1 MNKGTKV
8 SDSSPF
14 KGEQEGVRAIILA
27 AGTASRL
34 RPLTSHT
41 PKCLLKVGERTL
53 LQRSIDA
60 LIKAGIRE
68 FVIVTGY
75 LHEQIE
81 NFVRKTYQ
89 DSLPLR
95 EGRGGSFRF
104 IHNKDYETTNNI
116 YSLWLAR
123 PEAEG
128 QEVLL
133 LDSDLL
139 YDGQIIERV
148 LADKHDNVLTL
159 IRHELGEEE
168 MKVVIDAEGSIVEI
182 SKTCD
187 PAIAAGESL
196 GIERMGKAYTTA
208 LYKELEVMKTLS
220 NFCPPS
226 LTLPNCS
233 ASNRQLPLKGEE
245 HKASPLRGGLVG
257 SGGWENSFYE
267 LAFQRL
273 IAQGHTYSVLDVTDL
288 FSCELDTVEDFEN
301 AKERIPADLF

>member
-1 MNKGTKV
+1 MK
-8 SDSSPF
+8 
-14 KGEQEGVRAIILA
+14 AIILA

-34 RPLTSHT
+34 RPLTLHT

-53 LQRSIDA
+53 LQRSMDA
-60 LIKAGIRE
+60 LIEAGIRD

-81 NFVRKTYQ
+81 DFVKQTYGESI
-89 DSLPLR
+89 DVC
-95 EGRGGSFRF
+95 F

-123 PEAEG
+123 LEAEG
-128 QEVLL
+128 QELLL

-148 LADKHDNVLTL
+148 LEDKHENVLTL

-168 MKVVIDAEGSIVEI
+168 MKVVMNEDGAITEI

-187 PAIAAGESL
+187 PALAAGESL
-196 GIERMGKAYTTA
+196 GIERMGKSYTTA
-208 LYKELEVMKTLS
+208 LYKELEEMKTLS
-220 NFCPPS
+220 NS
-226 LTLPNCS
+226 
-233 ASNRQLPLKGEE
+233 PLKGENSGQE
-245 HKASPLRGGLVG
+245 ASPLRGGLVG
-257 SGGWENSFYE
+257 SWENSFYE
-267 LAFQRL
+267 LAFLRL
-273 IAQGHTYSVLDVTDL
+273 IAKGFTFNVLDVTDL

-301 AKERIPADLF
+301 AKERIPAHLY

>member
-1 MNKGTKV
+1 MNCKK
-8 SDSSPF
+8 
-14 KGEQEGVRAIILA
+14 AIILA

-34 RPLTSHT
+34 RPLTSNT

-53 LQRSIDA
+53 LQRSMDA

-81 NFVRKTYQ
+81 DFVRKTYQ
-89 DSLPLR
+89 NSLPLK
-95 EGRGGSFRF
+95 EGRGGSVRF
-104 IHNKDYETTNNI
+104 IHNKDYATTNNI

-139 YDGQIIERV
+139 YDGQIVERV
-148 LADKHDNVLTL
+148 LADSHDNVLTL

-168 MKVVIDAEGSIVEI
+168 MKVVMDEDGAITEI

-187 PAIAAGESL
+187 PALAAGESL

-208 LYKELEVMKTLS
+208 LYKELEEMKTLS
-220 NFCPPS
+220 NS
-226 LTLPNCS
+226 
-233 ASNRQLPLKGEE
+233 PLKGENQ
-245 HKASPLRGGLVG
+245 KASPLRGGLEG
-257 SGGWENSFYE
+257 SAGWENSFYE
-267 LAFQRL
+267 LAFLRL
-273 IAQGHTYSVLDVTDL
+273 IAKGYTFSVLDVTDL

-301 AKERIPADLF
+301 AKQRIPAYLY

>member
-1 MNKGTKV
+1 MK
-8 SDSSPF
+8 
-14 KGEQEGVRAIILA
+14 AIILA

-34 RPLTSHT
+34 RPLTLHT

-53 LQRSIDA
+53 LQRSMDA
-60 LIKAGIRE
+60 LISNGIRQ

-81 NFVRKTYQ
+81 DFVRQTYG
-89 DSLPLR
+89 DSIDVC
-95 EGRGGSFRF
+95 F

-128 QEVLL
+128 EEVLL

-139 YDGQIIERV
+139 YDGQIVERV
-148 LADKHDNVLTL
+148 LEDKYDNVLTL

-168 MKVVIDAEGSIVEI
+168 MKVVMGADGAITEI

-187 PAIAAGESL
+187 PALAAGESL
-196 GIERMGKAYTTA
+196 GIERMGKAYTAA
-208 LYKELEVMKTLS
+208 LYKELEVMM
-220 NFCPPS
+220 N
-226 LTLPNCS
+226 
-233 ASNRQLPLKGEE
+233 GE
-245 HKASPLRGGLVG
+245 HL
-257 SGGWENSFYE
+257 ENTFYE
-267 LAFQRL
+267 LAFLRL
-273 IAQGHTYSVLDVTDL
+273 IAKGSTFSVLDVTDL

-301 AKERIPADLF
+301 ARQRIPAHLF

>member
-1 MNKGTKV
+1 MK
-8 SDSSPF
+8 
-14 KGEQEGVRAIILA
+14 AIILA

-34 RPLTSHT
+34 RPLTLHT

-53 LQRSIDA
+53 LQRSMDA
-60 LIKAGIRE
+60 LISNGIRE

-75 LHEQIE
+75 LHEKIE
-81 NFVRKTYQ
+81 DFVRQTYG
-89 DSLPLR
+89 DSIHVC
-95 EGRGGSFRF
+95 F

-139 YDGQIIERV
+139 YDAQIVGRV
-148 LADKHDNVLTL
+148 LDDKHENVLTL

-168 MKVVIDAEGSIVEI
+168 MKVVMDENGVITEI

-187 PAIAAGESL
+187 PAQAAGESL

-208 LYKELEVMKTLS
+208 LYKELEVMMD
-220 NFCPPS
+220 
-226 LTLPNCS
+226 
-233 ASNRQLPLKGEE
+233 EE
-245 HKASPLRGGLVG
+245 HL
-257 SGGWENSFYE
+257 ENTFYE
-267 LAFQRL
+267 LAFLRL
-273 IAQGHTYSVLDVTDL
+273 IAKGSTFSVLDVTDL

-301 AKERIPADLF
+301 AKQRIPPHLF

>member
-1 MNKGTKV
+1 MK
-8 SDSSPF
+8 S
-14 KGEQEGVRAIILA
+14 IILA

-34 RPLTSHT
+34 RPLTSNT

-60 LIKAGIRE
+60 LIAAGIRD

-81 NFVRKTYQ
+81 DFVRKTYQ

-95 EGRGGSFRF
+95 EGRGGSFCF

-139 YDGQIIERV
+139 YDGQIVERV
-148 LADKHDNVLTL
+148 LADKHENVLTL

-168 MKVVIDAEGSIVEI
+168 MKVVTDEKGAIIEI

-187 PAIAAGESL
+187 PASAAGESL

-208 LYKELEVMKTLS
+208 LYKELDTMM
-220 NFCPPS
+220 N
-226 LTLPNCS
+226 
-233 ASNRQLPLKGEE
+233 EE
-245 HKASPLRGGLVG
+245 HL
-257 SGGWENSFYE
+257 ENKFYE
-267 LAFQRL
+267 LAFLRL
-273 IAQGHTYSVLDVTDL
+273 IQKGFTFSVLDVTEL

-301 AKERIPADLF
+301 AKQRIPSHLY

>member
-8 SDSSPF
+8 SVSSPF
-14 KGEQEGVRAIILA
+14 KGEQEGVRALILA

-34 RPLTSHT
+34 RPLTSNT

-53 LQRSIDA
+53 LQRSMDA

-81 NFVRKTYQ
+81 DFVKQTYG
-89 DSLPLR
+89 DSIR
-95 EGRGGSFRF
+95 ICF

-139 YDGQIIERV
+139 YDGQIVERV
-148 LADKHDNVLTL
+148 LADKHENVLTL

-168 MKVVIDAEGSIVEI
+168 MKVVIDPPLPSIKGRKTLDVEASPLRGALEGSITEI

-187 PAIAAGESL
+187 PASAAGESL

-208 LYKELEVMKTLS
+208 LYKELDTMM
-220 NFCPPS
+220 N
-226 LTLPNCS
+226 
-233 ASNRQLPLKGEE
+233 EE
-245 HKASPLRGGLVG
+245 HL
-257 SGGWENSFYE
+257 ENKFYE
-267 LAFQRL
+267 LAFLRL
-273 IAQGHTYSVLDVTDL
+273 IQKGFTFSVLDVTDL

-301 AKERIPADLF
+301 AKQRIPSHLY